1 MAWLRCSAFTASA
14 SACALTF
21 ASWVSSEVILASSA
35 PGAGA
40 VAIVLRIASDKRDT
54 AVGTDRN
61 FAAQLALAHQGG
73 SRAVACRGR
82 ARTEDLA

>member
-21 ASWVSSEVILASSA
+21 ASWVSSEAILASSA

-40 VAIVLRIASDKRDT
+40 VAIVLQIASDERDT
-54 AVGTDRN
+54 AVLSDRN
-61 FAAQLALAHQGG
+61 
-73 SRAVACRGR
+73 SCRSTCEVTRRSSGRQGR
-82 ARTEDLA
+82 AWTELLG

>member
-21 ASWVSSEVILASSA
+21 ASWVSREAILASSA

-40 VAIVLRIASDKRDT
+40 VAIVLRIASDERDT
-54 AVGTDRN
+54 AVGASRII
-61 FAAQLALAHQGG
+61 AARSHFT
-73 SRAVACRGR
+73 RAGV
-82 ARTEDLA
+82 EVDLEGK